1 MKAPIPLAQ
10 LGDLMSPGQ
19 PLPFRI
25 LDGQGRMLLAVGQR
39 VLDVKQLSALLERG
53 ACVDH
58 EEAQEVRRQRAST
71 HGVATQGG
79 GYQYAQTWF
88 DSIEKQ
94 TWALD
99 GLLRQLGKAP
109 DLVAPLEA
117 LADGLVGLL
126 DKHLD
131 AALFLA
137 VRQLEKRYAL
147 YALNHALHTA
157 TVVLMT
163 ARQLAWGLDETH
175 VAVRVALTMNASTVE
190 LQARLAEQPDPPSKK
205 QLEQIRAHPQQS
217 AQLLRDSGVTDT
229 RWLDAVQDHHE
240 RADGQG
246 YPRGVTEVGEIAHL
260 VRAADVF
267 MAKISP
273 RAMRTA
279 LAPQVAARQL
289 FQEEKGGPMAAAL
302 IRAVGLYPPG
312 DFVRLKNGEAAVVA
326 HRATATAAALVMA
339 VLGANGKPVPG
350 APRRDTGQAEFAIT
364 GALPDRAGLPRVLPE
379 QVYGVLPA

>member
-1 MKAPIPLAQ
+1 
-10 LGDLMSPGQ
+10 
-19 PLPFRI
+19 
-25 LDGQGRMLLAVGQR
+25 MLLAVGQR

-58 EEAQEVRRQRAST
+58 EEAQEVRRQHAGKQ
-71 HGVATQGG
+71 GVAVQGG

-88 DSIEKQ
+88 DSIEKK
-94 TWALD
+94 TWVLD

-117 LADGLVGLL
+117 LADGLVVLL

-157 TVVLMT
+157 TVVLVT
-163 ARQLAWGLDETH
+163 ARQLAWGLDETR

-273 RAMRTA
+273 RAMRAA

-289 FQEEKGGPMAAAL
+289 FQEEKGGPIAAAL

-312 DFVRLKNGEAAVVA
+312 DFVRLKNGEAAIVA

-364 GALPDRAGLPRVLPE
+364 GPLPDRTGLPRVLPE